1 MGSDSAS
8 TPNGQDKLGRGTPI
22 VNGGGNF
29 VRNVY
34 NWDTKEATSFWY
46 VIKDT
51 YGGIEELPTK
61 VRNQVRKSLKTYE
74 VRKVT
79 SQEMA
84 EQGYTLYNRSRERFK
99 DSSLLMTRE
108 AWQKRVSSTER
119 QYWLSFHKETG
130 APMAFAI
137 VNEQA
142 DFCDYVSMG
151 VDPDAPGSTYPMYGL
166 ILELNRYYLE
176 ERKLKYVSDGARSI
190 TEHSNIQP
198 FLEDKFRFRKAYC
211 DLQVFYRPWIG
222 MAVSMLFPFRR
233 FIRQRKVTALLRQEA
248 MARNIMKQ

>member
-1 MGSDSAS
+1 
-8 TPNGQDKLGRGTPI
+8 
-22 VNGGGNF
+22 
-29 VRNVY
+29 
-34 NWDTKEATSFWY
+34 
-46 VIKDT
+46 
-51 YGGIEELPTK
+51 
-61 VRNQVRKSLKTYE
+61 
-74 VRKVT
+74 
-79 SQEMA
+79 
-84 EQGYTLYNRSRERFK
+84 
-99 DSSLLMTRE
+99 
-108 AWQKRVSSTER
+108 
-119 QYWLSFHKETG
+119 
-130 APMAFAI
+130 
-137 VNEQA
+137 
-142 DFCDYVSMG
+142 MG